1 MNRLFRRAGG
11 ILLVA
16 ALTVSMAACSQDSG
30 ESAHSG
36 ETTPA
41 ETTPDSADM
50 KDAGT
55 ESGGS
60 AEETSAENGGSQTS
74 EAAAEPVTPDVP
86 VKEVEV
92 SPEDEDYYQE
102 LLDTEIYNYKL
113 IRNIPTA
120 YDESSYNTYCEN
132 ANILLTLDPSTIGEV
147 QQGLIEKA
155 ADLRSQ
161 LVQIQPLEESIWYL
175 WGDSI
180 PYAEDAKSLEF
191 TTESYDNSDF
201 VPFVVPYLLDD
212 QSSVKGNIIVIAGGG
227 YSSRGNSGE
236 GWPIA
241 EGFNERGYNCYV
253 LQRRVAPYSPDDIWM
268 DFQRSI
274 RVVRSHIDSMGLGG
288 GDCIAAVGFSGGS
301 ATILGAIDMYY
312 GDIVPTVTDEN
323 YAPDE
328 IDEINSDLD
337 VALCIY
343 GPNYLGGTAYEDPD
357 GFKGLDTE
365 NPNIPAMFLA
375 AGENDSTSDDNTILR
390 DSVKDKALVEMHT
403 FANVGHGFGVG
414 LTGTNSTYWMDLA
427 DGFIDQVIAGGKA
440 EGEASTEIAIPDG
453 YTQYQTFDAAFG
465 FGDATVTLAINDDGT
480 QFYAGFIAFEE
491 LQELEG
497 TVGDDGTVTV
507 TFDKTGFMSGDAQM
521 IYDSADPDAWQ
532 PVGTG
537 SGTGTASTEIEI
549 PDDYTQYQTFD
560 ATFGFGG
567 ATITLAINDDG
578 TQFYAGF
585 IAFEELQELEG
596 IVNDDG
602 TVTVTFDKTGFMS
615 GDAQMIYDSADPDAW
630 QPVE

>member
-16 ALTVSMAACSQDSG
+16 ALAVSMAACSQDAG
-30 ESAHSG
+30 EGTSSE
-36 ETTPA
+36 ETTPVA
-41 ETTPDSADM
+41 ETTADSGAVEDVQS
-50 KDAGT
+50 DG
-55 ESGGS
+55 SG
-60 AEETSAENGGSQTS
+60 AETSAEGDETQEPEVS
-74 EAAAEPVTPDVP
+74 AESVTPDVT

-92 SPEDEDYYQE
+92 SPEDENYYQE

-120 YDESSYNTYCEN
+120 YDETSYNTYCEN
-132 ANILLTLDPSTIGEV
+132 ANILLTLDPNEIGEV
-147 QQGLIEKA
+147 QQGLIEKV

-180 PYAEDAKSLEF
+180 PYAEDAESLEF

-212 QSSVKGNIIVIAGGG
+212 QSSVKGNMIVIAGGG
-227 YSSRGNSGE
+227 YFSRGNAGE

-440 EGEASTEIAIPDG
+440 EGEVSTEIAIPDG

-480 QFYAGFIAFEE
+480 QFYAGFITFEE

-537 SGTGTASTEIEI
+537 SGTGTASAEIEI

-560 ATFGFGG
+560 ATFGFGD

>member
-16 ALTVSMAACSQDSG
+16 ALAVSMAACSQDAG
-30 ESAHSG
+30 EGTSSE
-36 ETTPA
+36 ETTPVA
-41 ETTPDSADM
+41 ETTADSGSVEDVQS
-50 KDAGT
+50 DG
-55 ESGGS
+55 SG
-60 AEETSAENGGSQTS
+60 AETSAEGDETQEPEVS
-74 EAAAEPVTPDVP
+74 AESVTPDVT

-92 SPEDEDYYQE
+92 SPEDENYYQE

-120 YDESSYNTYCEN
+120 YDEASYNAYCEN
-132 ANILLTLDPSTIGEV
+132 ANILLTLDPNEIGEV

-180 PYAEDAKSLEF
+180 PYAEDTESLEF

-212 QSSVKGNIIVIAGGG
+212 QSSVKGNMIVIAGGG
-227 YSSRGNSGE
+227 YSSRGNAGE

-241 EGFNERGYNCYV
+241 EGFNERGHNCYV
-253 LQRRVAPYSPDDIWM
+253 LQRRVAPYSADDIWM
-268 DFQRSI
+268 DMQRSV
-274 RVVRSHIDSMGLGG
+274 RVVRSHINSMELGG

-312 GDIVPTVTDEN
+312 GDILPTVTDEN
-323 YAPDE
+323 YVPDE

-365 NPNIPAMFLA
+365 NQNIPAMFLA

-414 LTGTNSTYWMDLA
+414 LSGTNSAYWMDLA

-440 EGEASTEIAIPDG
+440 EGEASTEITIPDG
-453 YTQYQTFDAAFG
+453 YTQYQTFDATFG

-480 QFYAGFIAFEE
+480 QFYAGFTAFEE

-532 PVGTG
+532 PVGAG
-537 SGTGTASTEIEI
+537 SGAASTEIEI
-549 PDDYTQYQTFD
+549 PDGYTQYQTFD
-560 ATFGFGG
+560 ATFGFGD
-567 ATITLAINDDG
+567 AAITLAINDDG

-585 IAFEELQELEG
+585 VAFEELQELEG
-596 IVNDDG
+596 IVNDGG